1 MMTFILGEKKHY
13 IYFFLMFF
21 LPLWLFI
28 DNVLLIVLFAGTI
41 FLKEQRPSMKSLVYY
56 TLIVFFAYIMLRGIF
71 SDQFSVELGNYKK
84 ILPLILI
91 PFGIA
96 SLRNDQIIRGLYYLF
111 FGILIMQI
119 IAIYGIVDYYFFSE
133 GKKIALRNYAKV
145 NEILRFERPYVGY
158 FSSLGFII
166 SYVVFKQKKYY
177 LTFLSSA
184 AISILLVIIISAR
197 LALMII
203 LISFALM
210 LIHEIKKTYQRMILL
225 LTIVLLGLALLT
237 VSDTPIQHRF
247 STIKYDARIVIW
259 EGAANIFKENSKFI
273 FGLGG
278 QQVIRNSLLKYYK
291 EDAVFEYLPDKN
303 RFIKK
308 NYNTHNQYLNEVLRG
323 GLIGTI
329 FYLLPF
335 ILLVYKCIKLRYL
348 MPFLLL
354 FSIMLFGFV
363 ENILDRQVG
372 VYLAALILS
381 ITNSFIN
388 DKIYT

>member
-1 MMTFILGEKKHY
+1 MTFILGEKKHY